1 MRNFLNF
8 LRNLNPNTWIR
19 IGLWILFSVIFI
31 TGMKS
36 CSGGT
41 SGQES
46 SVGNGIWILM
56 GGGLI
61 ISAVISRE
69 RVWLAGTMVGLAGLI
84 FLVLLG
90 KFNNLF
96 SWSVIGLP
104 AFAAAGI
111 WGVTKT
117 DGRIRSFLSFASGI
131 TILYWLFL
139 FYLGHPIGDFG
150 FIGKQFFADETTK
163 SIFVIFLAVFLF
175 AVWKKSKI
183 FYLISFIVL
192 LSFLGNGMINGII
205 NHFPQRLTPSISHK
219 YKHTWENIEDKLLNK
234 INSLLTEESAS
245 SSVVT
250 SQARLVATVTKS
262 TNRFARSLSDGTT
275 LGPGKYFQSPKGK
288 TAYQFSDERSP
299 RVIGDGENFTVP
311 PGKKLIGAR
320 TRHRLIKIYR
330 IE

>member
-1 MRNFLNF
+1 MKNFLK
-8 LRNLNPNTWIR
+8 NLNPNTWIR
-19 IGLWILFSVIFI
+19 VGLWILFSVIFI
-31 TGMKS
+31 AGIKS

-46 SVGNGIWILM
+46 NVGNGIWILM

-61 ISAVISRE
+61 IAAVISRE
-69 RVWLAGTMVGLAGLI
+69 RVWLAGTMIGLASLI

-90 KFNNLF
+90 KLNELF

-104 AFAAAGI
+104 VFAATGI
-111 WGVTKT
+111 YGVTKT
-117 DGRIRSFLSFASGI
+117 EGRIRSFLGFASGI
-131 TILYWLFL
+131 IILYWMFL
-139 FYLGHPIGDFG
+139 FYQGHPIGDFG
-150 FIGKQFFADETTK
+150 FIGKQFFADETAK

-175 AVWKKSKI
+175 AVWKRSKL
-183 FYLISFIVL
+183 FYLISFVIL
-192 LSFLGNGMINGII
+192 LSFLGNTMINEIT
-205 NHFPQRLTPSISHK
+205 NRFPQRLVPNVSHK
-219 YKHTWENIEDKLLNK
+219 YEQTWENIQNKLLNK
-234 INSLLTEESAS
+234 INSLLTEGSAS

-250 SQARLVATVTKS
+250 SQARLVATVTRS
-262 TNRFARSLSDGTT
+262 TNRFARSLSGGTT

-299 RVIGDGENFTVP
+299 RVIGDGGNFTVP

-330 IE
+330 ID